1 MKLLHIQTKINTLQ
15 STYIVFLSNQR
26 QGRQQKPL
34 HKNGSGGTTSDS
46 TGQNQQVSSG
56 QQLLQSLATRSSAG
70 SRLNTSDAP
79 ARQTAPTVGQVRD
92 GRSLGEQ
99 GPGDQVDMGS
109 VMSQVLQSPALNG
122 LLAGVSEQTGV
133 GSPDALRNMLQNF
146 TQSPQMMNAVN
157 QITEQVDTQDFG
169 NLFAGLGGG
178 QGGGI
183 DMSRMF
189 QQMMPIVSR
198 ALGAGSTPA
207 QPSPVVGPESH
218 SLYNE
223 RSLNRDDN
231 EVDF

>member
-1 MKLLHIQTKINTLQ
+1 MNH
-15 STYIVFLSNQR
+15 YFFYPNQR

-34 HKNGSGGTTSDS
+34 HKNGSDGTTSAS
-46 TGQNQQVSSG
+46 SNQNQQVSSG

-92 GRSLGEQ
+92 GRSLGGQ

-122 LLAGVSEQTGV
+122 LLTGVSEQTGV

-178 QGGGI
+178 QGGGL

-198 ALGAGSTPA
+198 ALGAGSIPA